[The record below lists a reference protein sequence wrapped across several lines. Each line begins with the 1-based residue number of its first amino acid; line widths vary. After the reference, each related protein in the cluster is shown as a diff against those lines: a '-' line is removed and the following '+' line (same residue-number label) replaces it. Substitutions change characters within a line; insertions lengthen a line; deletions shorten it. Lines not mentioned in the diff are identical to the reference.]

1 MSSYVAF
8 KPNVG
13 TVTVATEPGVI
24 YQFDHEVHYDAGD
37 SIFTSMDGKQHI
49 IPESMKSEYISV
61 SIDEPEEFPIEDKY
75 KDMASA
81 YESMDSWLNNQEEDE
96 TYIKGTAEIAKE
108 RVSY

>member
-1 MSSYVAF
+1 MSNYVAF

-13 TVTVATEPGVI
+13 TVTVATESGSI
-24 YQFDHEVHYDAGD
+24 YQFDHEVYYQAGD
-37 SIFTSMDGKQHI
+37 SIFTGLDGKQHI

-61 SIDEPEEFPIEDKY
+61 TIEETEETPIEDKY

-81 YESMDSWLNNQEEDE
+81 YESMANWITQEEDE